1 MRFLDLDISEKIL
14 QIIRIPF
21 TIVKDMYNSTRGADG
36 YVSQR
41 KILIWIGLLIFIR
54 MIYKQE
60 QGTIYQ
66 EAAWHIV
73 GLLIVG
79 TAVVRAYQNVKDH
92 EIDKTKY
99 EG

>member
-1 MRFLDLDISEKIL
+1 MRFLDLDISEKVL

-21 TIVKDMYNSTRGADG
+21 TVVKDIYNSTRGSDG
-36 YVSQR
+36 YMSQR
-41 KILIWIGLLIFIR
+41 KILIWFGLIIFIR

-60 QGTIYQ
+60 QGIIYQ
-66 EAAWHIV
+66 ESAWHII

-79 TAVVRAYQNVKDH
+79 TAAVRAYQNVKDH
-92 EIDKTKY
+92 EINKTNY